1 MDITPFLDK
10 KSKTPLYEQLY
21 TFLNKKFHMRES
33 QREQDFRQNAGS
45 PACSMSA
52 RQL

>member
-21 TFLNKKFHMRES
+21 TFFKQEISHADRKS
-33 QREQDFRQNAGS
+33 VV
-45 PACSMSA
+45 
-52 RQL
+52 